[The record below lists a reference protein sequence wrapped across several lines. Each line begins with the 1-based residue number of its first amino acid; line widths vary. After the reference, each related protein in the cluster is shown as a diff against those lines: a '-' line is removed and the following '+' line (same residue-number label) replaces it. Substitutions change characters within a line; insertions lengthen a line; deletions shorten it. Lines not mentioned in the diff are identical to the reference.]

1 MINVLYQ
8 IWHQFVGVLKTI
20 TISDV
25 LDIFLVAFLI
35 YQVIKL
41 IKETR
46 AGQLLKGILA
56 LLVLYFVAREFN
68 LETISFIMQNVLA
81 TGVITLVV
89 VFQPELRRVLE
100 HVAQSRFS
108 QFNLFSAPADE
119 IEETNRNINRAIDI
133 VCDACESLSTSK
145 TGALIVFE
153 RSTPLGET
161 IKSGTIVDAQI
172 SKELLGNIFFVNTP
186 LHDGAVIIRGGRVY
200 AAACFLPLSENYT
213 ISKEMGTRHRAAL
226 GMSENSDAVVVV
238 VSEETGIISLAQD
251 GRIERRFTINLLR
264 QRLQKELII
273 PVNEEEKG
281 GQLTKVFRK
290 VKK

>member
-108 QFNLFSAPADE
+108 KFNLFSAPADE
-119 IEETNRNINRAIDI
+119 IEETNRNISRAIDI

-161 IKSGTIVDAQI
+161 IKSGTVVDAQI

-186 LHDGAVIIRGGRVY
+186 LHDGAVVIRGGRVY

-251 GRIERRFTINLLR
+251 GRIERRFTINLLK

-273 PVNEEEKG
+273 PVNDEEKG

-290 VKK
+290 VKR